1 MIGLDLVV
9 TGVRL
14 ATPLLFAALGGVISE
29 RSGVVN
35 VALEGKLLVGAFAAA
50 ALTVATGD
58 PWIGVLGGAGAGAAL
73 GLLHALA
80 GVVLRGDQIVVGI
93 SLNLLAVGLTQFL
106 TGALFGSSA
115 NSPSFRGLPTWGA
128 AHLSPL
134 VWVALIA
141 APLVHALLAQ
151 TRFGLR
157 VRAVGEHPEAAES
170 VGVAPMPVRVAAV
183 ALAGALAGTGGA
195 YLALDASQFVKNMSS
210 GRGFLAL
217 AAVIFGKWRPLP
229 AAAACLFFGTTEA
242 LQIRL
247 QGQGVPTQFVQ
258 MIPYVLTM
266 VALAGLVGRSR
277 APAALGRALP
287 MER

>member
-1 MIGLDLVV
+1 VIGLDVVV

-50 ALTVATGD
+50 AVTVATGD
-58 PWIGVLGGAGAGAAL
+58 PWLGVVGGAGAGAAL

-80 GVVLRGDQIVVGI
+80 GVVLRGDQIVGGFREPPRRRAHSV
-93 SLNLLAVGLTQFL
+93 L
-106 TGALFGSSA
+106 TGAPAARQRTHRPSAACLTWEHRTLAAGGWRSRSRRRHVLAHTRRPARARGGTRRLRSPRVWRRCACGSC
-115 NSPSFRGLPTWGA
+115 
-128 AHLSPL
+128 
-134 VWVALIA
+134 
-141 APLVHALLAQ
+141 
-151 TRFGLR
+151 
-157 VRAVGEHPEAAES
+157 VRARGRA
-170 VGVAPMPVRVAAV
+170 RRN
-183 ALAGALAGTGGA
+183 GGH
-195 YLALDASQFVKNMSS
+195 LALDASQFVKNMSAGAAFRTRGRDLRQVASAS
-210 GRGFLAL
+210 GGGRL
-217 AAVIFGKWRPLP
+217 PL
-229 AAAACLFFGTTEA
+229 FGTTEA

-277 APAALGRALP
+277 APSALGRALP